1 MRYWQLL
8 NEDEIKALSQSIDKW
23 SHDDLPLPAAL
34 ARAVNRR
41 NELATARFLA
51 KAHNRWAQLLVA
63 AGRTQAPIPKRTE
76 PLQAP
81 HKPTAKEARYLG
93 SAASAKPAQRP

>member
-8 NEDEIKALSQSIDKW
+8 NEDEIKALSQFINKW

-34 ARAVNRR
+34 ARAVNRK

-63 AGRTQAPIPKRTE
+63 AGRTYGPIPKIAQ
-76 PLQAP
+76 PLRPP
-81 HKPTAKEARYLG
+81 HKPTANAARYP
-93 SAASAKPAQRP
+93 SSTTSTKPAQRP